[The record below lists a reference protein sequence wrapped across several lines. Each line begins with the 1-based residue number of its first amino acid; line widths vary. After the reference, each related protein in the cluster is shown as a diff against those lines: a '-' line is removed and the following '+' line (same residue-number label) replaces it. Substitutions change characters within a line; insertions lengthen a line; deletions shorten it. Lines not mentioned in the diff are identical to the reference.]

1 MAGDNQH
8 HIPRLLMRGFK
19 VEKKGKAEQV
29 HLYRAGQAHAPCVNI
44 MDINARKHFYS
55 GPEDTSLDDAIT
67 ASETE
72 VFGPALHRIRTDQ
85 PLSKGEEHVLRRFL
99 VHMIVRTESTR
110 TLMGSVATGA
120 MEGMRSAVSD
130 PNVFTQAI
138 QNGALDLNAI
148 AQKAMTD
155 VAAEL
160 ANRGTQVDAAMLET
174 MVAQLPEFM
183 RTNASQMGRDI
194 AQLSSDAL
202 AGLPM
207 PDSAS
212 GSSIQRKALSNDI
225 APAARVAE
233 LETYILSIEKIDD
246 ELILGDDPVLAF
258 DAQGQPQR
266 ALIPD
271 NPSVLYCLPASSHHA
286 IVLRREGS
294 IALPS
299 VARLNEVSAVQS
311 RLHFIARTRRPEFLA
326 LAARIGSFKG
336 ANEQTDWEAFFK
348 ENIPKLD

>member
-1 MAGDNQH
+1 MAGENQH

-19 VEKKGKAEQV
+19 VEQKGKAEQV

-44 MDINARKHFYS
+44 MGINARDYFYS

-67 ASETE
+67 TAETE
-72 VFGPALHRIRTDQ
+72 VFGPALHHVRTDQ
-85 PLSKGEEHVLRRFL
+85 PLSKGEEQVLRRFL

-110 TLMGSVATGA
+110 TLMGNVATGA

-130 PNVFTQAI
+130 PDVLIKGIQSGAFDLDAISQQAMASAVADLSKLGVHLDPSMHETLI
-138 QNGALDLNAI
+138 ALLPELMRSNATKIGKEI
-148 AQKAMTD
+148 AQ
-155 VAAEL
+155 
-160 ANRGTQVDAAMLET
+160 
-174 MVAQLPEFM
+174 
-183 RTNASQMGRDI
+183 AS
-194 AQLSSDAL
+194 SNAL
-202 AGLPM
+202 AGLSI

-212 GSSIQRKALSNDI
+212 GSTIQRKALSNDI

-233 LETYILSIEKIDD
+233 LETYSLNIERVDD

-271 NPSVLYCLPASSHHA
+271 NPSILYCLPASSHHA
-286 IVLRREGS
+286 IVLRRQGS
-294 IALPS
+294 IALPP

-311 RLHFIARTRRPEFLA
+311 RLHFIAHTRQAEFLA

-336 ANEQTDWEAFFK
+336 VNEQMDWEAFFK
-348 ENIPKLD
+348 ENIPKPD

>member
-29 HLYRAGQAHAPCVNI
+29 HLYRAGQAQAPCVNI
-44 MDINARKHFYS
+44 MDINAREHFYS

-72 VFGPALHRIRTDQ
+72 VFGPALHHVRTDQ
-85 PLSKGEEHVLRRFL
+85 PLSEGEEHVLRRFL

-110 TLMGSVATGA
+110 TLVGNVATGA

-130 PNVFTQAI
+130 PNVFTQVI
-138 QNGALDLNAI
+138 QNGAVDLESIARKAI
-148 AQKAMTD
+148 ADA
-155 VAAEL
+155 AAEL
-160 ANRGTQVDAAMLET
+160 AKRGIQVDAAMLEM
-174 MVAQLPEFM
+174 MVARLPKFM
-183 RTNASQMGRDI
+183 RSNASQVGRDI
-194 AQLSSDAL
+194 AQYSSDAM
-202 AGLPM
+202 ADLPM

-212 GSSIQRKALSNDI
+212 GSAIQRKALLNGI
-225 APAARVAE
+225 APAKRVAE
-233 LETYILSIEKIDD
+233 LETYILTVETLDD

-258 DAQGQPQR
+258 DAQGQSQR

-286 IVLRREGS
+286 IVLRQEDS

-311 RLHFIARTRRPEFLA
+311 RLHFIARTRQPEFLA

-336 ANEQTDWEAFFK
+336 ANEQMDWGAFLK
-348 ENIPKLD
+348 ENIPKPD